1 MPQVSANPEEMR
13 RFAKAL
19 DEIAEVLRQKR
30 MKTSRSFENLHHT
43 WRDAKYAQFE
53 KTFSSTLQ
61 DLDGFLKSA
70 QKYSEF
76 LRTKAAK
83 LDRYM
88 KR

>member
-1 MPQVSANPEEMR
+1 MPQVSANPDEMR

-19 DEIAEVLRQKR
+19 DEIAESVQQKR
-30 MKTSRSFENLHHT
+30 MNTSRSFENLHHT
-43 WRDAKYAQFE
+43 WRDAKYVQFE
-53 KTFSSTLQ
+53 KTFSSAVQ

-76 LRTKAAK
+76 LRRKAAA